1 MEVVSSPIQH
11 APCISWWGRS
21 RDGDRKRALLSGLRS
36 AYMNHAVVFFDGVSA
51 YIVFKVHPL

>member
-11 APCISWWGRS
+11 APCIFLVGRS

-36 AYMNHAVVFFDGVSA
+36 AHMKHAVVFCDGVSA
-51 YIVFKVHPL
+51 NIVFKVHPL